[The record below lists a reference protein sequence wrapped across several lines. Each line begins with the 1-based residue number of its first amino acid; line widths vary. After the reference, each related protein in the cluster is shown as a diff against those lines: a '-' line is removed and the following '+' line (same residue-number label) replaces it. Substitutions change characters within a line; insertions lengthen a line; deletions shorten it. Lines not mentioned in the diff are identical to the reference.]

1 MPVTIQDDML
11 DAASAMPKRQGDD
24 FLVALLRYGRTGE
37 EPKGKPAWLPTF
49 IACKSRIDMS
59 QRAHERGRRAAEAR
73 FAMHDGAQA
82 SCKSA
87 PEHDAETEPCI
98 MHDGAQASCKS
109 APEHDAENENENE
122 NENER
127 ESERESERE
136 KTPPK
141 APRGG
146 PSRADVLS
154 ATERVVSHL
163 NAVCGTTYRAD
174 SEQTRRLVCARLAD
188 GFSADDL
195 ERAVDN
201 MASHWLNREE
211 MRRFL
216 RPSTLFA
223 PTKFEGYLQTPP
235 AGAALPRFAEAD
247 DVVETP
253 WVPLGVGCDDEP

>member
-24 FLVALLRYGRTGE
+24 FLVALLRYGHTGE
-37 EPKGKPAWLPTF
+37 EPQGKPAWLPTF

-73 FAMHDGAQA
+73 FATHDGARA

-87 PEHDAETEPCI
+87 PEHDAKSDPSI
-98 MHDGAQASCKS
+98 MRDGARASCKS
-109 APEHDAENENENE
+109 ALLHDAENE

-127 ESERESERE
+127 ESEKE
-136 KTPPK
+136 KNPPK
-141 APRGG
+141 APQRGA
-146 PSRADVLS
+146 SRADVRS

-163 NAVCGTTYRAD
+163 NAICGTTYRAD
-174 SEQTRRLVCARLAD
+174 SKQTRRLVSARLAD

-201 MASHWLNREE
+201 MASHWLNSED

-223 PTKFEGYLQTPP
+223 PRNSEGYLQPPP
-235 AGAALPRFAEAD
+235 AGTALPRFAEAD

-253 WVPLGVGCDDEP
+253 WVPIEGGCDDEP

>member
-49 IACKSRIDMS
+49 IACRSRIDMS
-59 QRAHERGRRAAEAR
+59 QRAHERGRRAAAAR
-73 FAMHDGAQA
+73 FATHDGAQA

-122 NENER
+122 
-127 ESERESERE
+127 SERERE

-174 SEQTRRLVCARLAD
+174 SEQTRKLVSARLAD

-253 WVPLGVGCDDEP
+253 WVPLRGDCDDEP